1 MIRVVIV
8 DDEPLARDLLEVILS
23 DIKTVE
29 VVAICSNG
37 HQAIDAVITHA
48 PDVLFLDIEMPGL
61 NGFDVIKALQSDIL
75 PKIIFTTAYSD
86 YAIEAFKVNAVNYI
100 LKPLTEKAVQE
111 SLERIEKSMVGEMKS
126 TMLTVLQPSGSERA
140 LALIEPNKIT
150 MSNMDDIIWLEAA
163 GDYVCVHLESGTKII
178 RRTLKAFMAELPP
191 NLFQKIHR
199 STIINV
205 SHVSEMVA
213 QKKGEAILVMSDG
226 HRLKVSRTYGAVLR
240 ERLKGP

>member
-1 MIRVVIV
+1 
-8 DDEPLARDLLEVILS
+8 
-23 DIKTVE
+23 
-29 VVAICSNG
+29 
-37 HQAIDAVITHA
+37 
-48 PDVLFLDIEMPGL
+48 MPGL

-178 RRTLKAFMAELPP
+178 RRTLKAFMTDLPP

-199 STIINV
+199 STIVNID
-205 SHVSEMVA
+205 HVSEMIT
-213 QKKGEAILVMSDG
+213 QKKGEAILVMSDN
-226 HRLKVSRTYGAVLR
+226 HRLKVSRTYGANLR
-240 ERLKGP
+240 KRLKGA